1 MSTEV
6 RNRCRPALVLS
17 LIAML
22 SACSDAPES
31 TVAQTAAPAVPA
43 PAATATT
50 SEEAPAE
57 LMRRANAAFRENRIV
72 DPSGDNATE
81 LFLAA
86 RDRDPNHPGL
96 ADALVEVMPLA
107 QFAFEAAVRNDDLA
121 ESERLH
127 GLIARIDADSAIT
140 RSAADRIA
148 DLRTRRATALAEAQ
162 RLAAASATSAA
173 DARTRPQPADVSP
186 ALATS
191 SAAAPP
197 RVTVTAAAPALSQPA
212 VAAAAPAREPAPVA
226 ATPSASAPTTAP
238 TSDVAAMTAPQPI
251 SKIAPD
257 YPPQA
262 RSRRVE
268 GFVELEFRVATNGN
282 AEDIR
287 VLRSQPEGL
296 FDRNAVRALMRWK
309 FKPAE
314 RNGVPEAATT
324 RTTMNF
330 RQS

>member
-1 MSTEV
+1 MSAAPRHT
-6 RNRCRPALVLS
+6 CRRVLILS
-17 LIAML
+17 LLAAL
-22 SACSDAPES
+22 SSCGDAPQS
-31 TVAQTAAPAVPA
+31 TTKTRATAEVPA
-43 PAATATT
+43 PIATAPVA
-50 SEEAPAE
+50 SEESAAE
-57 LMRRANAAFRENRIV
+57 LMRRANQAFRENRIV

-86 RDRDPNHPGL
+86 RDRDPDHPGL
-96 ADALVEVMPLA
+96 ADALVEIMPLA

-121 ESERLH
+121 EAERLH
-127 GLIARIDADSAIT
+127 GLIARIDDDSAIT
-140 RSAADRIA
+140 RSAETRVAE
-148 DLRTRRATALAEAQ
+148 LRAALAN
-162 RLAAASATSAA
+162 AA
-173 DARTRPQPADVSP
+173 DAERV
-186 ALATS
+186 ATS
-191 SAAAPP
+191 PTKA
-197 RVTVTAAAPALSQPA
+197 TVQ
-212 VAAAAPAREPAPVA
+212 APARLADAEAIKPGATAFVAAKPSSEPIRIAPAATAEHAPAPTA
-226 ATPSASAPTTAP
+226 PIATDAAPTQAA
-238 TSDVAAMTAPQPI
+238 SVAAMTAPQPI

-262 RSRRVE
+262 RSRKVE
-268 GFVELEFRVATNGN
+268 GYVELEFRVATNGN

-287 VLRSQPEGL
+287 VLRSEPEGL

>member
-1 MSTEV
+1 MSAAPRHT
-6 RNRCRPALVLS
+6 CRRVLILS
-17 LIAML
+17 LLAAL
-22 SACSDAPES
+22 SACGDAPQS
-31 TVAQTAAPAVPA
+31 ATTTRATAKVAAPT
-43 PAATATT
+43 ATAPVAT
-50 SEEAPAE
+50 EESAAE
-57 LMRRANAAFRENRIV
+57 LMRRANQAFRENRIV

-86 RDRDPNHPGL
+86 RDRDPDHPGL
-96 ADALVEVMPLA
+96 ADALVEIMPLA

-121 ESERLH
+121 EAERLH

-140 RSAADRIA
+140 RSASERVA
-148 DLRTRRATALAEAQ
+148 DLRARQASALAEAE
-162 RLAAASATSAA
+162 RLAAASVASAVE
-173 DARTRPQPADVSP
+173 ARTRPQPAAASP
-186 ALATS
+186 AVATA
-191 SAAAPP
+191 SAAAPT
-197 RVTVTAAAPALSQPA
+197 RATTVATTPSHPVVAAAPSER
-212 VAAAAPAREPAPVA
+212 APAPASAP
-226 ATPSASAPTTAP
+226 PSASARIAAATDAA
-238 TSDVAAMTAPQPI
+238 AAMTAPQPI

-262 RSRRVE
+262 RSRKVE

-287 VLRSQPEGL
+287 VLRSEPEGL